1 MAALPYTADAAAN
14 ELIGRDPFALLVG
27 LLLHQQVP
35 TEWAFGGPARI
46 AERLGGLDVAA
57 IAAMAPDDLANVF
70 SKTPAVHRFP
80 AAMAKRVHALS
91 RALLDEHNG
100 EASNL
105 WNDITSAAELRKRI
119 EALPG
124 FGTYKAR
131 ILIGILANNFLVR
144 PEGWEEERADWPSIA
159 DVTRFEDI
167 SALRERKAAWKATQ
181 K

>member
-1 MAALPYTADAAAN
+1 MPALPYTADSAAN
-14 ELIGRDPFALLVG
+14 ALLGEDPFALLVG

-46 AERLGGLDVAA
+46 ADRLGGLDLSA
-57 IAAMAPDDLANVF
+57 IAAMSPDDLATVF
-70 SKTPAVHRFP
+70 SETPAVHRFP

-91 RALLDEHNG
+91 QALLDEYDG
-100 EASNL
+100 DASKL
-105 WNDITSAAELRKRI
+105 WSDVASAAELRKRI

-131 ILIGILANNFLVR
+131 ILIGILANNFGVR
-144 PEGWEEERADWPSIA
+144 PEGWNDERASWPSVA
-159 DVTRFEDI
+159 DVTKFEDVAAI
-167 SALRERKAAWKATQ
+167 KERKAAWKASQ